1 MPFVLKDNA
10 TIYFKDERQIDIKTA
25 YVRNDSLFSNN
36 VGTEQFIGKR
46 DSLDKIVV
54 SSHKKGMGG
63 WGVYGAA
70 IGAGVG
76 LYKGLTTDAF
86 VPPLYVFAGIVAYGP
101 IGAVVGLIVGH
112 DTIYVFEPK
121 DSVSENN

>member
-1 MPFVLKDNA
+1 
-10 TIYFKDERQIDIKTA
+10 
-25 YVRNDSLFSNN
+25 
-36 VGTEQFIGKR
+36 
-46 DSLDKIVV
+46 
-54 SSHKKGMGG
+54 MG
-63 WGVYGAA
+63 GVYGAA

>member
-54 SSHKKGMGG
+54 SSHKKGSGLLLDNIETLPVIFQTQDNF
-63 WGVYGAA
+63 GVR
-70 IGAGVG
+70 
-76 LYKGLTTDAF
+76 
-86 VPPLYVFAGIVAYGP
+86 
-101 IGAVVGLIVGH
+101 
-112 DTIYVFEPK
+112 
-121 DSVSENN
+121 